1 MCEKCEKREKRQ
13 KRDEKVEERKKSRRY
28 CKKCGKYHK
37 KSHPKSYPNSIKKED
52 EEIQETIKLV
62 GADFLYPD
70 HPEFKSIQ
78 SKNAVGT
85 LASNPS
91 TSNPVPDSIWV
102 TGAPLIWSQGNA
114 GEGIKVGI
122 IDTGIDSSH
131 PVLLNKVVK
140 RNDYVK
146 DGAST
151 TQFNSHATHV
161 AGTICADS
169 NNLKGIAP
177 KVAIYDYRVL
187 DKNGSG
193 SYANVT
199 QAIRDA
205 ANDGCH
211 LINMSLGGPTDY
223 APMRDAVKYAVSKGC
238 LIIVAAGN
246 EGAGKIS
253 YPANYP
259 EVISVGAVQF
269 DSSLGQITL
278 PSTPWFSN
286 TNPEVDVCADGWQVY
301 SCVPNNQYAI
311 YSGTSMA
318 TPHVTGFTAL
328 LRNRLKKK
336 YQRDPTYAELYAYL
350 KATTFEIK
358 NLSSNLIGT
367 GFITVYPEL
376 PNKDAKANWFL
387 PSLLLNDPV

>member
-1 MCEKCEKREKRQ
+1 MCKKHHNSGKP
-13 KRDEKVEERKKSRRY
+13 KKSKKQ
-28 CKKCGKYHK
+28 CKKCGKLHGK
-37 KSHPKSYPNSIKKED
+37 EKKENQQLG
-52 EEIQETIKLV
+52 QETIKLV
-62 GADFLYPD
+62 GVNFLYPD
-70 HPEFKSIQ
+70 HPEAF
-78 SKNAVGT
+78 SKNIEKKNISANV
-85 LASNPS
+85 NPS
-91 TSNPVPDSIWV
+91 ITNPVPDSIWV

-114 GEGIKVGI
+114 GEGVKIGI

-146 DGAST
+146 DGART
-151 TQFNSHATHV
+151 TQFNPHGTHV
-161 AGTICADS
+161 AGTICADN

-177 KVAIYDYRVL
+177 KVSLYDYRVL

-193 SYANVT
+193 SYASVT

-211 LINMSLGGPTDY
+211 LINMSLGGPTNY
-223 APMRDAVKYAVSKGC
+223 SPMRDAVKYAVSKGC

-246 EGAGKIS
+246 EGPGKIS

-269 DSSLGQITL
+269 DATVGKITL

-301 SCVPNNQYAI
+301 SCIPNNQYAI

-318 TPHVTGFTAL
+318 TPHVTGFGAL
-328 LRNRLKKK
+328 LRNRLKRK
-336 YQRDPTYAELYAYL
+336 YKRDPTYIELYTYL
-350 KATTFEIK
+350 KASTFEIQT
-358 NLSSNLIGT
+358 LSSNLIGA
-367 GFITVYPEL
+367 GFVTIYPEL
-376 PNKDAKANWFL
+376 PNKDNQSNWFL
-387 PSLLLNDPV
+387 PSLSINDPL